1 MVHWPVPSNLK
12 QLRGFLGLTGYYRR
26 FIAGFASIAAP
37 LTDLLRRDAFLWGP
51 KAELAFAQLK
61 EAMTHAPVLRL
72 PDFTR
77 DFVIETDASHYGIG
91 AVLMQ
96 DNHPISF
103 FSKKIGPKLQA
114 SSTYIKELHAITEAV
129 RKWRQYLLGRFFVI
143 RTDHK
148 SIKELLQQV
157 IQTPEQQVYVRKLL
171 GYQFHIEY
179 KQGISNR
186 VADALSR
193 FSNNLTNTT
202 STLEP
207 VTFDGAALLL
217 ACIFTPLFDL
227 VSQVHSANTTDPY
240 LLHLHEQFQQGKLHP
255 TTPPRPPPPPPPPPP
270 LFGCQ
275 RHSIF

>member
-12 QLRGFLGLTGYYRR
+12 QLRGFLGLTGYYRH

-51 KAELAFAQLK
+51 KADLAFAKLK

-77 DFVIETDASHYGIG
+77 DFVIETDASNYGIG

-96 DNHPISF
+96 DNHPIIF
-103 FSKKIGPKLQA
+103 FSKKIGPKLQV

-129 RKWRQYLLGRFFVI
+129 RKWRQYLLSRFFVI

-171 GYQFHIEY
+171 SYQFRIEY
-179 KQGISNR
+179 KQGISYR

-193 FSNNLTNTT
+193 FSNNPTNTAP
-202 STLEP
+202 TLEP

-217 ACIFTPLFDL
+217 ACISAPLFDL
-227 VSQVHSANTTDPY
+227 VSQVHSANTTDTY
-240 LLHLHEQFQQGKLHP
+240 LVHLHEQFQQGKL
-255 TTPPRPPPPPPPPPP
+255 PPPPPPPPF
-270 LFGCQ
+270 FGCQ
-275 RHSIF
+275 RHSVF